1 MEKGKR
7 HWHGKILLEQHP
19 SPINQI
25 NNLFPTKIQTKQ
37 TELKTK
43 ETQNPKGPT
52 NPQSSDKRPEIMFH
66 QNMVNLVAENPN
78 KMQIWEIGKKQKK
91 QDEDQEKT
99 NAWGTTPQILM
110 FCSVACC
117 FT

>member
-1 MEKGKR
+1 
-7 HWHGKILLEQHP
+7 
-19 SPINQI
+19 
-25 NNLFPTKIQTKQ
+25 
-37 TELKTK
+37 
-43 ETQNPKGPT
+43 
-52 NPQSSDKRPEIMFH
+52 
-66 QNMVNLVAENPN
+66 MVNLVAENPN